1 MPPRFRLALSL
12 VIGLGLIAGCLPAP
26 TAPTTGEGGRASRPG
41 TKTQTPSPAG
51 QTPSA
56 TASPDL
62 AATPSPTATAT
73 ATPTPAP
80 TPRLSEA
87 TRQLHQT
94 LETKL
99 VALAQVAFSQ
109 GRSQLVSN
117 NGGGL
122 ISDRGGSI
130 IGNNGVGLISNN
142 GGGLLSNNGAGY
154 RVLQAA
160 ETINPDPE
168 SGEMLFIH
176 SIWPDGTVTKS
187 YVKDPAQSVTDYRT
201 IHFTA
206 AGAAVFSR
214 ESRTLERHGGG
225 EPKKVETKE
234 LRLHESGPLEGQL
247 QHLLHYTTELLA
259 DGTTVRTANLP
270 DASKFR
276 DVGAAMDVGALA
288 IEVASKSG
296 TFRYDFP
303 LFGLVETGTL
313 ENVALNAQGK
323 FIIDAEDPLGYYDGE
338 SQLKKA
344 DGTLLFTKRQ
354 ETEGATRKRTY
365 DFGGELVMSLTKAA
379 ARRYEGTLTQAGTEA
394 AKVVMETRASGTV
407 VFTLTYPEAEDT
419 PIVLGYGLLDAEAEA
434 PAAAA
439 NPPTHWVRT
448 LAGASTPGAANGS
461 GSQARFRSLY
471 GIAASR
477 LTPNRFYMADF
488 GGHTIR
494 VLDLNRDLT
503 CTVSTY
509 AGTGAPGFENASRL
523 QATFRNPFGLAVGP
537 DETIYVADAGNH
549 AIRRITPDGVVSTV
563 AGSGADEGQGTAA
576 GLNSPTGVA
585 ILPDGNLIVS
595 EFGAHRL
602 RHVAIAD
609 GQTSTYA
616 GTGQPDFGDG
626 DRLTARFNRPIALT
640 TDPLGNVYVADR
652 DNYRVRKITPDGTV
666 STYAGSGEVLKSFI
680 DGPAIEGGL
689 SSPLALAFAPD
700 GELFV
705 AASTEIRRVLPTGP
719 ALRTHVAGW
728 ETGSFK
734 NGSNKEALFG
744 YIFGL
749 AAGENGLLLAT
760 DGTRVRVVLPPGYF
774 D

>member
-1 MPPRFRLALSL
+1 DQA
-12 VIGLGLIAGCLPAP
+12 VTP
-26 TAPTTGEGGRASRPG
+26 T
-41 TKTQTPSPAG
+41 
-51 QTPSA
+51 
-56 TASPDL
+56 
-62 AATPSPTATAT
+62 PTATPT

-80 TPRLSEA
+80 TPRHSEA
-87 TRQLHQT
+87 TRQLHQA

-109 GRSQLVSN
+109 GRSQLLSN
-117 NGGGL
+117 NGAGL

-206 AGAAVFSR
+206 QGAAVFSR

-225 EPKKVETKE
+225 EPQIVETRE
-234 LRLHESGPLEGQL
+234 TSLHEGGPLEGQL
-247 QHLLHYTTELLA
+247 RHFLHYTTELLA
-259 DGTTVRTANLP
+259 DGTTVRTANEP
-270 DASKFR
+270 GASKFR
-276 DVGAAMDVGALA
+276 DVGTAMDVGALA
-288 IEVASKSG
+288 IEVASQSG

-313 ENVALNAQGK
+313 ANVALNAQGK

-338 SQLKKA
+338 SQLKKT

-354 ETEGATRKRTY
+354 ETVSGTRQRSY
-365 DFGGELVMSLTKAA
+365 DFGGGLAMSLKKAA
-379 ARRYEGTLTQAGTEA
+379 ARRYEGTLSQDGAEA

-419 PIVLGYGLLDAEAEA
+419 PIVLGYGLLDAAAEA

-448 LAGASTPGAANGS
+448 LAGAGTPGAANGT
-461 GSQARFRSLY
+461 GAQARFVSLY

-477 LTPNRFYMADF
+477 VTPNRFYMADF

-494 VLDLNRDLT
+494 VLDLHRDLT
-503 CTVSTY
+503 CSVATY
-509 AGTGAPGFENASRL
+509 AGTGAPGFGNASRL

-537 DETIYVADAGNH
+537 DDTIYVADAGNH
-549 AIRRITPDGVVSTV
+549 AIRRIAPDGAVSTV
-563 AGSGADEGQGTAA
+563 VGTGTAGVDEGQGAAA
-576 GLNSPTGVA
+576 GLYSPTGVA
-585 ILPDGNLIVS
+585 ILPDGNLLVS

-602 RHVAIAD
+602 RHVD
-609 GQTSTYA
+609 LTDQQTSTYA
-616 GTGQPDFGDG
+616 GTGAADFRDG
-626 DRLTARFNRPIALT
+626 DRLTARFNRPIALA
-640 TDPLGNVYVADR
+640 TDAAGHVYVADR
-652 DNYRVRKITPDGTV
+652 DNYRVRKIDAEGTV

-680 DGPAIEGGL
+680 DGPALQGGL

-705 AASTEIRRVLPTGP
+705 AASTEIRRVSPTGP

-744 YIFGL
+744 HIFGL

-760 DGTRVRVVLPPGYF
+760 DGTRVRVVVPPGYF